1 MNPYLT
7 PVQTALAELGQGVA
21 RVGPQIIIA
30 IIVFAIGALVASI
43 LARAIEQLFKAAKID
58 SALAAIGLDR
68 VVSRSGYH
76 LNAGKFVGELVRW
89 FVIVAFL
96 IATLDILGLDE
107 VNAFLKDGVLAFVVN
122 VITAA
127 LVLVATVIIAD
138 AVRKLVVASARATS
152 VAAANAMGMVAK
164 WAIWVFGGSIALVEL
179 GVGTILIQRVVTGI
193 VVAFS
198 LAVGLA
204 FGLGGKEAAA
214 RLIERVRGEI
224 SERLA
229 PRFLS

>member
-1 MNPYLT
+1 MNPYIS
-7 PVQTALAELGQGVA
+7 PVQSALSQLGAGVA
-21 RVGPQIIIA
+21 TVGPQIVIA
-30 IIVFAIGALVASI
+30 IIVFAVGALVASI
-43 LARAIEQLFKAAKID
+43 LAKAIEQLFKAAKID
-58 SALAAIGLDR
+58 SALSAIGLDR
-68 VVSRSGYH
+68 VVSRSGYN
-76 LNAGKFVGELVRW
+76 LNAGKFVGQLVRW

-138 AVRKLVVASARATS
+138 AVRKLVVASAKATS
-152 VAAANAMGMVAK
+152 VSAANATGAIAK
-164 WAIWVFGGSIALVEL
+164 WAIWIFGASIALVEL
-179 GVGTILIQRVVTGI
+179 GVGAILIQTVVTGI

-214 RLIERVRGEI
+214 RLIEKVRSEV
-224 SERLA
+224 SER
-229 PRFLS
+229 

>member
-1 MNPYLT
+1 MNPYLS
-7 PVQTALAELGQGVA
+7 PVQSALSQLGAGVA
-21 RVGPQIIIA
+21 TVGPQIVIA
-30 IIVFAIGALVASI
+30 VIVFAVGALVASI
-43 LARAIEQLFKAAKID
+43 LAKAIEQIFKAAKID

-68 VVSRSGYH
+68 VVSRAGYN

-138 AVRKLVVASARATS
+138 AVRKLVVASAKATS
-152 VAAANAMGMVAK
+152 VSAANATGAIAK
-164 WAIWVFGGSIALVEL
+164 WAIWIFGASIALVEL
-179 GVGTILIQRVVTGI
+179 GVGAILIQTVVTGI

-204 FGLGGKEAAA
+204 FGLGGKDAAA
-214 RLIERVRGEI
+214 RLIEKVRSEV
-224 SERLA
+224 SER
-229 PRFLS
+229 